1 MLRFP
6 AMGLAAYLNRLRY
19 WVLALALAL
28 LLPGGFMTTID
39 TLHLVSRWLIAGG
52 CALFALA
59 VFAVASAEVR
69 LTAGQRLSVRA
80 LGALALIGAALELLP
95 EQFRSSTGLVI
106 VAAALAIVAALAVWI
121 SRNTRSDN

>member
-1 MLRFP
+1 
-6 AMGLAAYLNRLRY
+6 MGLAAYLYRLRY

-28 LLPGGFMTTID
+28 LLPGAFMTTID

-52 CALFALA
+52 CALFALV
-59 VFAVASAEVR
+59 VFAVASADVR
-69 LTAGQRLSVRA
+69 LTAGQRLAMRA
-80 LGALALIGAALELLP
+80 LGTLALIGAALELLP

-121 SRNTRSDN
+121 SRRTP